1 MHVRHAEGLAHM
13 ICVIFLSMCWLAVTE
28 LVYDGPSVD
37 HADEVAL
44 LQVKSSLAKVAT
56 TAPGGSLQAAISPEL
71 SQKVQSLKEQSH
83 TFLSANRTSIP
94 SFLCQ
99 NSQTCKVTGDWTNV
113 AQGAKNMA
121 EKYCALH
128 DKLYANHSQL
138 HNWFDVDHDL
148 YDKTSQGYIGE
159 IDMLSLVVF
168 LIIKSG
174 TVSTCQSVGTVLGGN
189 VVGLSTLPALFA
201 MSNAAFESAYPDYQT
216 TWTGLRDLGCA
227 CS

>member
-71 SQKVQSLKEQSH
+71 SQKVQWLKEQSH
-83 TFLSANRTSIP
+83 AFVSANSTTSPACP
-94 SFLCQ
+94 SSTTCQ
-99 NSQTCKVTGDWTNV
+99 KAGNWQNV
-113 AQGAKNMA
+113 AQGAQNMA
-121 EKYCALH
+121 QKYCALH

-148 YDKTSQGYIGE
+148 YDKTSQGFTGQLDE
-159 IDMLSLVVF
+159 ISLMVF
-168 LIIKSG
+168 LLFKSG
-174 TVSTCQSVGTVLGGN
+174 LMSNCADIGGILGGN
-189 VVGLSTLPALFA
+189 SIGLSAFPAVFAMDISEFQAGYEFFEATRVGLR
-201 MSNAAFESAYPDYQT
+201 E
-216 TWTGLRDLGCA
+216 LGCA